1 MLDVL
6 DLKISVLVNLHEN
19 FLVFFFDLADFS
31 FKLLD
36 LRVFYLHFFA
46 MVLFLSFF
54 TVFVVPAR
62 LI

>member
-1 MLDVL
+1 VLDVL

-19 FLVFFFDLADFS
+19 FLIFFFDLADFS

-46 MVLFLSFF
+46 MVLFFAFF
-54 TVFVVPAR
+54 TVFVLPAHR
-62 LI
+62 I